1 MSNTLFLFMIV
12 SKELDGKLSKVNNKN
27 KYTIKEGDRIFVS
40 DYCKIKKRDVD
51 KFLSVKYQDVKR
63 VSKLEKANVVYD
75 ESGYTSFKI
84 LKPYHYYVININ
96 GVIKNTTSTWNLR
109 ESFYQSCEKILT
121 TNELNNGFHM
131 VKSYYGSNK
140 HSYSIKEEWFYK
152 NRPDLLKR
160 EYKIDDSLDYTNLF
174 KELDNIPI
182 YDYIQLYELM
192 ESTLNDTVRESL
204 VKEDI
209 DFESIRCLLTSSDK
223 NNIELGLTMLA
234 NFNIRDVLT
243 EMVCTV
249 FETHCNLDIKNML
262 KRDPIFKKYQFPG
275 AGNRGSYLNDT
286 GFSHFKE
293 CINMLKKNNIPVN
306 YDYIIKFLF
315 DVK

>member
-1 MSNTLFLFMIV
+1 MSDTLFLFMIV
-12 SKELDGKLSKVNNKN
+12 SKELDAKLSKVNNKN

-51 KFLSVKYQDVKR
+51 KFLSTKFQDVKR
-63 VSKLEKANVVYD
+63 VSKLEKASVAYD
-75 ESGYTSFKI
+75 NYDYNRFTM
-84 LKPYHYYVININ
+84 LKARNYHVMLIN
-96 GVIKNTTSTWNLR
+96 GKKVETTWYYDKV
-109 ESFYQSCEKILT
+109 EEFYQSCIKILSS
-121 TNELNNGFHM
+121 NDLDKGI
-131 VKSYYGSNK
+131 KASKDYYGRMRYDLNTT
-140 HSYSIKEEWFYK
+140 WFYD
-152 NRPDLLKR
+152 NRPDLFKL
-160 EYKIDDSLDYTNLF
+160 EYKINDSLDYTNLF
-174 KELDNIPI
+174 KDLDNIPI

-262 KRDPIFKKYQFPG
+262 KRDPIFKKYHFPS